1 MKRTLLNLLI
11 DGATALVVFG
21 LIATGLVI
29 RFALPP
35 GSGSVRALWGLGR
48 HDWGDVHF
56 WMAAAT
62 AALLVIHVALHWSW
76 VCTTVQH
83 LVVRRGS
90 PPDQPSAWARNLYG
104 AGFLVVLIAIFGG
117 FIWLAD
123 SSVVPPR
130 LARPADESGSSE
142 SVQERGPSAPAEEE
156 HPGGGRAADG
166 TIRGSMT
173 LSEVAEVTGIPVQTF
188 KTQLGLPATVSGN
201 ERLGP
206 LMQQYGFRMSHVRR
220 VIEQNKPAK

>member
-1 MKRTLLNLLI
+1 MKRTVLNLI
-11 DGATALVVFG
+11 VDSATALVIFG

-35 GSGSVRALWGLGR
+35 GSGSVRALWGMVR
-48 HDWGDVHF
+48 HDWGNVHF
-56 WMAAAT
+56 WMAVSA
-62 AALLVIHVALHWSW
+62 AALLVVHVALHWSW

-83 LVVRRGS
+83 LVVCRSS
-90 PPDQPSAWARNLYG
+90 PAGQPSVWARNLYG
-104 AGFLVVLIAIFGG
+104 AGFLVLLVAIFVG
-117 FIWLAD
+117 FIWFAD

-130 LARPADESGSSE
+130 LARPADESGSSAPVE
-142 SVQERGPSAPAEEE
+142 ERGPSTPVEEE
-156 HPGGGRAADG
+156 QGGGRAADS

-173 LSEVAEVTGIPVQTF
+173 LNEVAEVTGIPVQTF

-220 VIEQNKPAK
+220 VIEQNKQAK

>member
-1 MKRTLLNLLI
+1 MKRTLLNLFV

-56 WMAAAT
+56 WMAVAT

-76 VCTTVQH
+76 VCTTARH

-90 PPDQPSAWARNLYG
+90 PSDQSSAWARNLYG
-104 AGFLVVLIAIFGG
+104 AGFLVLLIAIFGG
-117 FIWLAD
+117 FIWVAD

-130 LARPADESGSSE
+130 LARPADKSGSSAPVE
-142 SVQERGPSAPAEEE
+142 ERNPSTPVEEE
-156 HPGGGRAADG
+156 QGAGRAADG
-166 TIRGSMT
+166 TVRGSMT
-173 LSEVAEVTGIPVQTF
+173 LSEVSEVTGIPVQTF

>member
-1 MKRTLLNLLI
+1 MKRTLLNLFV

-56 WMAAAT
+56 WMAVAT
-62 AALLVIHVALHWSW
+62 AALLVIHVALHWNW
-76 VCTTVQH
+76 VCTTVRH

-90 PPDQPSAWARNLYG
+90 PSDQPSAWVRNLYG

-117 FIWLAD
+117 FIWIAD

-130 LARPADESGSSE
+130 LVRPADESGA
-142 SVQERGPSAPAEEE
+142 SAPAEE
-156 HPGGGRAADG
+156 GGPSTPVEEEQGVGRAAG
-166 TIRGSMT
+166 STIRGSMT
-173 LSEVAEVTGIPVQTF
+173 LSEVAEVTSIPVQTF

-201 ERLGP
+201 ERLGS

>member
-1 MKRTLLNLLI
+1 MKRTLLNLFV

-29 RFALPP
+29 RFTLPP

-56 WMAAAT
+56 WMAVAT

-76 VCTTVQH
+76 VCTTVRH

-90 PPDQPSAWARNLYG
+90 PSGQPSVWARNLYG
-104 AGFLVVLIAIFGG
+104 AGFLVLLAAIFGG

-130 LARPADESGSSE
+130 LARPADASGSS
-142 SVQERGPSAPAEEE
+142 APVEEE
-156 HPGGGRAADG
+156 YGGGRSGDS

-173 LSEVAEVTGIPVQTF
+173 LSEVAEATGIPVQAF

-220 VIEQNKPAK
+220 VIEQNRPAK

>member
-1 MKRTLLNLLI
+1 MKRTLLNLFV
-11 DGATALVVFG
+11 DGVTALAIFG

-56 WMAAAT
+56 WMAVAT
-62 AALLVIHVALHWSW
+62 AALLVIHVALHWNW
-76 VCTTVQH
+76 VCTTVRR

-90 PPDQPSAWARNLYG
+90 PSSQPSAWARNLYG
-104 AGFLVVLIAIFGG
+104 AGFLVVLIALFGG

-130 LARPADESGSSE
+130 LAKPAGEGSPPG
-142 SVQERGPSAPAEEE
+142 SVQEMGPAAPAEEE
-156 HPGGGRAADG
+156 HGGGGRAADG

-173 LSEVAEVTGIPVQTF
+173 LGEVAEVTGIPVQTF
-188 KTQLGLPATVSGN
+188 KAQLGLPPTVSAN
-201 ERLGP
+201 DRLGQ

-220 VIEQNKPAK
+220 VIEQNRPAE

>member
-1 MKRTLLNLLI
+1 MKRTLLNLLV

-56 WMAAAT
+56 WMAVAA
-62 AALLVIHVALHWSW
+62 AALLVIHVALHWNW
-76 VCTTVQH
+76 VCTTVRH

-90 PPDQPSAWARNLYG
+90 PPCQPSAWARNLYG

-130 LARPADESGSSE
+130 LARPADENGSS
-142 SVQERGPSAPAEEE
+142 APVEEE
-156 HPGGGRAADG
+156 HGGGGGAADG
-166 TIRGSMT
+166 TVRGSMT

-188 KTQLGLPATVSGN
+188 KTQLGLPASVSGN

-220 VIEQNKPAK
+220 VIEQNKPTE